1 MLSTMRAPLGPLHGW
16 DFWRSQLKSPTSV
29 CAPMVDQSERAFRL
43 LCRELGVGLC
53 YTPMLHAR
61 LFKEFPAYREL
72 HFDAHEERGAAVHL
86 RSESWPP
93 AEGTEYTKGVAVMR
107 GRGRLPPPFTRPLG
121 WKEILMHTKCQ
132 LRRTSL

>member
-1 MLSTMRAPLGPLHGW
+1 MAIVL
-16 DFWRSQLKSPTSV
+16 DFGGEIGGRQD
-29 CAPMVDQSERAFRL
+29 AA
-43 LCRELGVGLC
+43 G
-53 YTPMLHAR
+53 
-61 LFKEFPAYREL
+61 
-72 HFDAHEERGAAVHL
+72 FDAHEERGAAVHH

-132 LRRTSL
+132 LRRTGL